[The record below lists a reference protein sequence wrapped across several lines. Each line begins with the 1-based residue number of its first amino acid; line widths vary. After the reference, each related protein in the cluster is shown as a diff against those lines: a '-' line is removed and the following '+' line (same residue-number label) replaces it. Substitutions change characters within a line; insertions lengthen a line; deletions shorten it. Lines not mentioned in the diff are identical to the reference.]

1 MAQLV
6 AQTGHTLLN
15 VSRLLS
21 SEDLVTLGISGNP
34 GQV

>member
-6 AQTGHTLLN
+6 SQTGNTLLN